1 MEKLSDKE
9 WLALRRYNTAPLSEI
24 WRDAI
29 DIVLVQRP
37 VSYTAEQVCA
47 AYNKPK
53 PKPKTKTAEQVSDA
67 DKVISGLAQAL
78 TDGQVQCAEL
88 EAQLADAKRER
99 GLAIAPD
106 SQPYPT
112 AEAYEKVCAA
122 LAEAQ
127 KAAEWKDE
135 LLKEFDTAAGTIL
148 EDAGCYHDD
157 GLVCEMC
164 QPFVDARKKYAE
176 HINAPKSAEERVE
189 IREESGDFPWVVYV
203 DGHRI
208 SGHGIRNERGHDEG
222 AEGMRKRF
230 VAALKESEA
239 SE

>member
-9 WLALRRYNTAPLSEI
+9 WLALKRCSTAPLSEV

-29 DIVLVQRP
+29 DIVLLQRP
-37 VSYTAEQVCA
+37 VSYTAEEVCA

-53 PKPKTKTAEQVSDA
+53 PKTT
-67 DKVISGLAQAL
+67 
-78 TDGQVQCAEL
+78 
-88 EAQLADAKRER
+88 
-99 GLAIAPD
+99 
-106 SQPYPT
+106 
-112 AEAYEKVCAA
+112 EK
-122 LAEAQ
+122 
-127 KAAEWKDE
+127 WKDE

-148 EDAGCYHDD
+148 EDAGCLHDD
-157 GLVCEMC
+157 GLVCEIC
-164 QPFVDARKKYAE
+164 QPFADARKKYAE

-203 DGHRI
+203 DGHRT

-230 VAALKESEA
+230 VAALKESES

>member
-9 WLALRRYNTAPLSEI
+9 WLALRRYSTAPLSEV

-29 DIVLVQRP
+29 DIVFLQRP
-37 VSYTAEQVCA
+37 TSWNEEQIRKAICSAWQAWDDA
-47 AYNKPK
+47 AMWDGPNFADHVYAKLK
-53 PKPKTKTAEQVSDA
+53 GQKPKTTEQVSDA

-78 TDGQVQCAEL
+78 TDGRIQCAEL

-99 GLAIAPD
+99 GLAIAHD

-135 LLKEFDTAAGTIL
+135 LLKEFDTATGTIL
-148 EDAGCYHDD
+148 EDAGCLHDD
-157 GLVCEMC
+157 GLVCEIC

-176 HINAPKSAEERVE
+176 HINAPVINAVQ
-189 IREESGDFPWVVYV
+189 
-203 DGHRI
+203 
-208 SGHGIRNERGHDEG
+208 
-222 AEGMRKRF
+222 M
-230 VAALKESEA
+230 KETK
-239 SE
+239 